1 MENIQD
7 NQQPTKDPKHH
18 KDPRDTTER
27 AKYCFRTLLK
37 KYRDSK
43 EHLSNTKKPSVET
56 QESLEVG
63 ELTLKYLPFIL
74 TRVKKAHVK
83 HYRRYSFDEL
93 LEEALLASL
102 MAEKRYNPKL
112 GWDFSTYA
120 KYDVEGALTKF
131 TSSLSNTQLVLYNK
145 MIKFIE
151 KYSSETGKHPS
162 KASILKGLSI
172 SEEKY
177 THLLQD
183 LEPPILVP
191 YMRIQ
196 EDSIGQ
202 EEVEQGMEDA
212 VQESDVLVH
221 DILKIIKNLES
232 PTKEIIEMSV
242 IQEMSIDSLA
252 IFLGVT
258 KQVAQGRIDSAKAE
272 LRDILEL
279 KGITND

>member
-1 MENIQD
+1 MENIED
-7 NQQPTKDPKHH
+7 KQQTQKGSKDP
-18 KDPRDTTER
+18 TER

-43 EHLSNTKKPSVET
+43 EHLSNTKKPSIET

-74 TRVKKAHVK
+74 TRVKKAHIK
-83 HYRRYSFDEL
+83 NHRRYTFEEL

-102 MAEKRYNPKL
+102 VAEKRYKPKL

-120 KYDVEGALTKF
+120 KYDIEGALTRF
-131 TSSLSNTQLVLYNK
+131 TSSLSNTQLALYNK
-145 MIKFIE
+145 MVKFIE
-151 KYSSETGKHPS
+151 KYSAETGKHPS
-162 KASILKGLSI
+162 KDSILKGLSI
-172 SEEKY
+172 SDETY

-202 EEVEQGMEDA
+202 EEIEQGLEEA
-212 VQESDVLVH
+212 LQESEVLMH

-279 KGITND
+279 HGITG